1 MHRTISIAGAALFV
15 FCGCSAVLDFG
26 ECSRFQDCQGRG
38 IGFVCR
44 DSMCVAPP
52 ADLYDDKGQFACR
65 VYPTDPPAILIDPDT
80 RVLGALLPLSESD
93 GPPMEDA
100 ARLAVDQIN
109 GVGGVEGHKLLLVSC
124 NDKGSGDYGPVV
136 ADYLVNLAGVKAIVG
151 GSYSGATIAMATKVA
166 IPGDAVMVSPSAS
179 SPAISDLDDHD
190 LIWRLVPSDAFQ
202 GQAMGEFIRQQ
213 DLRNVAIL
221 YKNDAY
227 GTGLHDAFVA
237 KMVDLKRDGDLL
249 YQLRYADPGKPEEG
263 FSAVAVATEL
273 VKNPKGLPSVIVGI
287 GTSELAAIIKE
298 VETKE
303 EWSKAAKRPIWLLGD
318 GGRLQEILNL
328 LADLKK
334 TGKDEWAKSTWTR
347 VDRKSVV

>member
-1 MHRTISIAGAALFV
+1 
-15 FCGCSAVLDFG
+15 
-26 ECSRFQDCQGRG
+26 
-38 IGFVCR
+38 
-44 DSMCVAPP
+44 
-52 ADLYDDKGQFACR
+52 
-65 VYPTDPPAILIDPDT
+65 
-80 RVLGALLPLSESD
+80 
-93 GPPMEDA
+93 
-100 ARLAVDQIN
+100 
-109 GVGGVEGHKLLLVSC
+109 
-124 NDKGSGDYGPVV
+124 
-136 ADYLVNLAGVKAIVG
+136 
-151 GSYSGATIAMATKVA
+151 
-166 IPGDAVMVSPSAS
+166 
-179 SPAISDLDDHD
+179 
-190 LIWRLVPSDAFQ
+190 
-202 GQAMGEFIRQQ
+202 MGEFIRQQ

-347 VDRKSVV
+347 VRGTFPASDQAKNYTIFKGSYEGAFTKTPEAFTEHTYDATYMLAMSLATFDGAITGAKVAAGLRKLVVAGSKKYDVRPDAFHAAIADLRTGASIDLEGASGDLALDAKGEPPVGPITLWWIVDSDGKGTLGYGEGRILGSDGKPLTVAVPDPVMP